1 MQVFSRKNSFTCV
14 CLQHPSPE
22 MSQGRYFDVD
32 DAAFQSNSKKSF
44 LSNIPDNTQAVAYSI
59 YLLHSGIILQGQA
72 SMQPS
77 LFIHPR
83 MNFLFL
89 KGYVAVYIPNQ
100 MFHLMN
106 IGCRGDAV
114 GNHFIESLDLSFSP
128 TLLGDRSDNE
138 SQSVFQ
144 YHPITLQSV
153 NGHPHSNQLL
163 IETNSEIF
171 FAYSLNEHG
180 LVDLFKSSFVSLPSK
195 LSALYGAVVL
205 LQDAELTRS
214 MLEHVVHSPLNLY
227 TNDIFTMYLMAAAF
241 AGFTQ
246 KSDLAMAKLI
256 SSSGSM
262 TMQGNYEMYLLT

>member
-1 MQVFSRKNSFTCV
+1 MKWNLEFSVTLPLTINTDSFFSSQYIKNPVALTLPSEDLNMQVFSRKNSFTCV

-22 MSQGRYFDVD
+22 MGQGRYFDVD

-106 IGCRGDAV
+106 IGCMEMPWV
-114 GNHFIESLDLSFSP
+114 TISL
-128 TLLGDRSDNE
+128 R
-138 SQSVFQ
+138 V
-144 YHPITLQSV
+144 
-153 NGHPHSNQLL
+153 
-163 IETNSEIF
+163 
-171 FAYSLNEHG
+171 
-180 LVDLFKSSFVSLPSK
+180 
-195 LSALYGAVVL
+195 
-205 LQDAELTRS
+205 
-214 MLEHVVHSPLNLY
+214 
-227 TNDIFTMYLMAAAF
+227 
-241 AGFTQ
+241 
-246 KSDLAMAKLI
+246 
-256 SSSGSM
+256 
-262 TMQGNYEMYLLT
+262 